1 MIMIDRRRR
10 TTTATLTPA
19 LPLFTTLLTTLR
31 TLAVALLPLAVSVA
45 ISAAA
50 TLAFSAL
57 TASPVLANNGATL
70 LFGDDP
76 ALIWAEWEMI
86 RNGETPATAIYPI
99 SQAELTRRY
108 DYSLYPDYPGYGL
121 TEDLTPQ
128 GQGPSQDPSQSQ
140 SQTPPSFA
148 NRFGLTLRPVGGA
161 YGLTMT
167 TPFNRM
173 ADTFQPVA
181 NTMYWSM
188 PPWVEIYDEL
198 TVGDWLYMKIN
209 IDMRFD
215 AGKIAQNSGSIF
227 PVYLSESSTP
237 REGFITAGNG
247 HFNITAG
254 RMQSGIGYG
263 YFGNT
268 VLNGKANYFDQIQF
282 TASSDKFKF
291 FYLYGTSFPWL
302 TPEEKTIQQ
311 TPWEF
316 TAHDQYSD
324 PYKTF
329 TYHRL
334 EYRPF
339 PWLLIGAAE
348 GNMLGGVKPD
358 LQCLLPFNIW
368 HNTYAYGYKNVMGSI
383 DVSAVPFKGLHVF
396 GEFMLDDYRLPREGG
411 SQKPNAFAWQ
421 LGARYI
427 LPVGGNGNG
436 DSGKSDSNGDNWRHM
451 IGLEYTH
458 VDPWTY
464 NHFYPYQMFYQR
476 QPYSSSIRDWYMDF
490 CMGYTYG
497 PDLDHYGIYYRTL
510 SKSGVQASLS
520 YFHMVQ
526 GEVELGACN
535 DPDCTDA
542 TPHPWYSHNDDLQP
556 VNGHIGTVEI
566 YNTISLN
573 LLWPF
578 WRSFSV
584 IASGSYSHV
593 QNYNHIAG
601 ETGNLY
607 TGLIGLQYRF

>member
-1 MIMIDRRRR
+1 MITGYRRC
-10 TTTATLTPA
+10 LPA
-19 LPLFTTLLTTLR
+19 LRTTLR
-31 TLAVALLPLAVSVA
+31 TLAAALLLITVSLAV
-45 ISAAA
+45 
-50 TLAFSAL
+50 SAL
-57 TASPVLANNGATL
+57 TASPALANNGATL

-76 ALIWAEWEMI
+76 ALVWAEWEMI

-99 SQAELTRRY
+99 SQAELTSRY
-108 DYSLYPDYPGYGL
+108 GYSLSASYPGYGL
-121 TEDLTPQ
+121 TKDQTPQ
-128 GQGPSQDPSQSQ
+128 A
-140 SQTPPSFA
+140 PPPAA
-148 NRFGLTLRPVGGA
+148 NRFGFTLRPVGGA
-161 YGLTMT
+161 YGLTMV

-188 PPWVEIYDEL
+188 PPWIEVCDEL
-198 TVGDWLYMKIN
+198 TVGDWLYLKIN
-209 IDMRFD
+209 VDMRFD

-227 PVYLSESSTP
+227 PVYLLESSTP

-247 HFNITAG
+247 HFSLTAG
-254 RMQSGIGYG
+254 RLQSGIGYG

-316 TAHDQYSD
+316 SPEHDQYSD

-339 PWLLIGAAE
+339 PWLLVGAAE

-358 LQCLLPFNIW
+358 LQCLLPFNVW
-368 HNTYAYGYKNVMGSI
+368 HNTYAYGYKNVMGSV
-383 DVSAVPFKGLHVF
+383 DVSAVPFKGLHLF

-427 LPVGGNGNG
+427 LPVG
-436 DSGKSDSNGDNWRHM
+436 GDNWRHM

-497 PDLDHYGIYYRTL
+497 PDLDHYGVYYRTL
-510 SKSGVQASLS
+510 SKAGVQASLS
-520 YFHMVQ
+520 YFHMIQ

-556 VNGHIGTVEI
+556 VDGHIGTVEI
-566 YNTISLN
+566 YNTVSLD
-573 LLWPF
+573 LLWPV

-593 QNYNHIAG
+593 QNYSHIAG

-607 TGLIGLQYRF
+607 TALIGLQYRF